1 MFCFGADLVRGKP
14 KRQAPCRS
22 ARRIPVAGHH
32 HARRARQRD
41 RLTSTV
47 PVPGV
52 QRLDCERPAT
62 GHGFGVGRHC
72 QRAGFSSDYLGMG
85 VTATIFPEED
95 PITKRPM
102 PDRIAPARSGGGL
115 NAGKAVNFYLNPKK
129 VAGRDWPA
137 SPYQVLEF
145 CMSYVPCAPIASP
158 GDSHGSG
165 EPFPGRERQP
175 RHRKSEN
182 PDNSGS

>member
-1 MFCFGADLVRGKP
+1 MIRQRSGTHTTLFCFGADLVRGKP

-32 HARRARQRD
+32 LARRARQRD
-41 RLTSTV
+41 RPTSTV
-47 PVPGV
+47 PVPEV

-72 QRAGFSSDYLGMG
+72 QCAGFSSDYLGMG
-85 VTATIFPEED
+85 VTATILPEED

-115 NAGKAVNFYLNPKK
+115 NTGKAVNFYLNPKK
-129 VAGRDWPA
+129 VAGCDWPA
-137 SPYQVLEF
+137 SP
-145 CMSYVPCAPIASP
+145 
-158 GDSHGSG
+158 
-165 EPFPGRERQP
+165 
-175 RHRKSEN
+175 
-182 PDNSGS
+182 